1 MDRQTNIVVAG
12 GAGGRG
18 GRPAWWR
25 VLAAVLVLAALAAA
39 LAVWGGDG
47 GGDGALGVA
56 DGGDEALGGEG
67 AVFRY
72 VNSGWVSPL
81 DGGDYGAFS
90 GVLRAF
96 VLGSEAELAA
106 FEGGLAVRVSRG
118 SAVSLGRIEFE
129 GSVLL
134 AAYYVWRPVRGDP
147 LSVSGV
153 RVDGGSGRAVV
164 SLELDREP
172 QGREYPY
179 LLAPMVMVAVGRSA
193 FPAGAAVEFV
203 FELDGAAAD
212 VVTAVPN
219 PGGG

>member
-1 MDRQTNIVVAG
+1 MDSQTNFVSRG

-18 GRPAWWR
+18 WLPAWWR
-25 VLAAVLVLAALAAA
+25 ALVAVLVLGALVGGV
-39 LAVWGGDG
+39 AVWGGDG
-47 GGDGALGVA
+47 GGGDG
-56 DGGDEALGGEG
+56 DGGGA

-72 VNSGWVSPL
+72 VNSGWVAPL
-81 DGGDYGAFS
+81 DGADYGAFS
-90 GVLRAF
+90 GELRAF

-147 LSVSGV
+147 LSVVGV
-153 RVDGGSGRAVV
+153 RVDGGSGRGALAVV

-179 LLAPMVMVAVGRSA
+179 LLAPMVMVAVARSE
-193 FPAGAAVEFV
+193 FPLGAAVEFV
-203 FELDGAAAD
+203 FELEGAAAA
-212 VVTAVPN
+212 VVSAVPN